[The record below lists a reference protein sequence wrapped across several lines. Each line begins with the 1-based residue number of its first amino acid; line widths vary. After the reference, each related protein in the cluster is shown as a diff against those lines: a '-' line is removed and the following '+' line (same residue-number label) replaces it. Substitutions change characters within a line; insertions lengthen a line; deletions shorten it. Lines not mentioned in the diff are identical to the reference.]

1 MSDTKTAEKAEPET
15 SKPETPEP
23 ETPEPET
30 PEPETKDTDRPAGK
44 EPEDKPEEPPGER
57 PADPSLRR
65 DPLVRVAVALAV
77 AAGVAAAWFGWSYHA
92 ASGDDGLAFA
102 RQRDEA
108 LRAAEQAVVNLNT
121 LDHRNADAG
130 LRIWQDSTTA
140 DLYDQ
145 IVQGRERLK
154 QDVEKARTTSTAKVL
169 ESGLT
174 ELDAHAGK
182 ASVAVAVRITI
193 TAADGRPAIQTRR
206 LTGQLTCTAAGWK
219 LSSLGQ
225 APSGATG

>member
-1 MSDTKTAEKAEPET
+1 MSDTKTAEKSEPET
-15 SKPETPEP
+15 SEP
-23 ETPEPET
+23 EA
-30 PEPETKDTDRPAGK
+30 KDTERPAGK
-44 EPEDKPEEPPGER
+44 EPGAKPEEPPKDR
-57 PADPSLRR
+57 PTSPPLRK
-65 DPLVRVAVALAV
+65 DPLVRVAVALA
-77 AAGVAAAWFGWSYHA
+77 AAAAVAAAWFGWSYHA
-92 ASGDDGLAFA
+92 ASRDDGLAFA

-130 LRIWQDSTTA
+130 LKIWQDSTTA

-145 IVQGRERLK
+145 IVQGRDRLK
-154 QDVEKARTTSTAKVL
+154 QDVEKARTTSTAKIL

-206 LTGQLTCTAAGWK
+206 LTGQLTRTAAGWK

>member
-1 MSDTKTAEKAEPET
+1 MSDTKTAEKSEPET
-15 SKPETPEP
+15 SEP
-23 ETPEPET
+23 EA
-30 PEPETKDTDRPAGK
+30 KDTGRPAGK
-44 EPEDKPEEPPGER
+44 EPGATPEEPPKDR
-57 PADPSLRR
+57 PTGPSLRK
-65 DPLVRVAVALAV
+65 DPLVRVAVALA
-77 AAGVAAAWFGWSYHA
+77 AAAAVAAAWFGWSYHA

-130 LRIWQDSTTA
+130 LKIWQDSTTA

-145 IVQGRERLK
+145 IVQGRDRLK
-154 QDVEKARTTSTAKVL
+154 QDVEKARTTSTATIL

-206 LTGQLTCTAAGWK
+206 LTGQLTRTAAGWK